1 MFLIYKMT
9 FMNNIFLLSPPGG
22 GEWLIILFTLVFVIV
37 APVLAIIYYLEAKR
51 LRRENKE
58 LVEKLLERK

>member
-1 MFLIYKMT
+1 MS
-9 FMNNIFLLSPPGG
+9 NIFLFSLPGG
-22 GEWLIILFTLVFVIV
+22 GEWIMIIFFLLFFIA

-58 LVEKLLERK
+58 LIEKIIEKNKP